1 MGVRAEVPVHPTDV
15 KAQVVELGLEFGD
28 VVADVLRVLQAE
40 HPVAKLVGGLA
51 QGAQGGFV
59 DHAVGDDAALLLE
72 GAQGGG
78 QDGVEEF
85 LFLGPLLVI
94 GGREVGAVIGEHAE
108 PGECAAHLGDPGAL
122 IAHGEQHI
130 LLAHAGGVVLGV
142 LFIRHGSL
150 RPTFRTVA
158 GGPGFPAL

>member
-1 MGVRAEVPVHPTDV
+1 MGVRAEVPVHATGV
-15 KAQVVELGLEFGD
+15 KAQVIELGLEFGD
-28 VVADVLRVLQAE
+28 VVADVLWVLQAQ
-40 HPVAKLVGGLA
+40 HPVAELVGGLA

-72 GAQGGG
+72 GPQGGC
-78 QDGVEEF
+78 QDGVEELF
-85 LFLGPLLVI
+85 LLGPLLVI
-94 GGREVGAVIGEHAE
+94 GGGELGAVAGEHAE
-108 PGECAAHLGDPGAL
+108 PGECAAHLRDPGAL

-130 LLAHAGGVVLGV
+130 LLAHAGCAVLGV

-158 GGPGFPAL
+158 GGPGFPAV